1 MWMTQIRLEMIQTVM
16 KVGTLEVEGYYNKW
30 WGKYFTHYNV
40 DQKDGSGAHYNFPN
54 KCKC

>member
-1 MWMTQIRLEMIQTVM
+1 MIQTVM

-40 DQKDGSGAHYNFPN
+40 DQKDGSGAIIIFLTNVN
-54 KCKC
+54 VE